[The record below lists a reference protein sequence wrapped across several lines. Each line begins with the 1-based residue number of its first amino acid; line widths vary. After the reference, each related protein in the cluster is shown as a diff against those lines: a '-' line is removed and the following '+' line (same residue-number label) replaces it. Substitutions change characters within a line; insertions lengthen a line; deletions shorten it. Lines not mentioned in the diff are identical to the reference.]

1 MLPASQ
7 TDIMMLVLWDTH
19 RAAMAALVDYTCSES
34 HKHDKDNSIHV
45 HVPTICAAKG
55 CVEDQLYGQLLETP
69 LADQSYSKDAY

>member
-34 HKHDKDNSIHV
+34 HKHDKDNSIYTYHL
-45 HVPTICAAKG
+45 C
-55 CVEDQLYGQLLETP
+55 GQKMCRGSAVWSAVRDAIGLSLL
-69 LADQSYSKDAY
+69 